1 MVAIDRIP
9 VENRWR
15 LATAEAM
22 DLAMAYSAAVRE
34 TVGEAFGEALD
45 EMEVEFWQ
53 RAGLEQVAIARAFG
67 FPLRNAREV
76 AEAFTTISILF
87 QGPQLGVAKIL
98 DSGEDSIVIAMDAC
112 PALTRARKFRMDAK
126 RVCMGC
132 RAYSPGSCRGP
143 QPRVYPC
150 PREEHV
156 HGRPL
161 LRDCHLPVE
170 EKGEEGSGRG
180 RAGLK
185 SGLTVE
191 PRYPCATAWRPGQ
204 RAGRP

>member
-45 EMEVEFWQ
+45 EMELEFWQ
-53 RAGLEQVAIARAFG
+53 RTGLEQLAIARAFG

-76 AEAFTTISILF
+76 GEAFTTISILF
-87 QGPQLGVAKIL
+87 QGPQLSVSRIL
-98 DSGEDSIVIAMDAC
+98 DSGEDSIVITMDTC

-132 RAYSPGSCRGP
+132 LAYSRAAVEALNPAYALAHEKSMCMGDPSCEIAISPLRRRARRGP
-143 QPRVYPC
+143 
-150 PREEHV
+150 
-156 HGRPL
+156 
-161 LRDCHLPVE
+161 
-170 EKGEEGSGRG
+170 
-180 RAGLK
+180 A
-185 SGLTVE
+185 
-191 PRYPCATAWRPGQ
+191 
-204 RAGRP
+204 RAGRA